1 MKITKSELKKIK
13 KKAYESGYD
22 DAGVYRCNVC
32 YSRGYEKCKDDV
44 KDALFNILADQDCQ
58 DDE

>member
-22 DAGVYRCNVC
+22 SGFTDANVC
-32 YSRGYEKCKDDV
+32 YCKGYENCKDDV
-44 KDALFNILADQDCQ
+44 KDALFNILADQDGQ